1 MLKEPLG
8 FLSKENKELEELIK
22 RQTNE
27 ITKTQVR
34 LATVWNVLADIHH
47 LANIW
52 YLAINVSADSN

>member
-27 ITKTQVR
+27 ITKTEVK
-34 LATVWNVLADIHH
+34 LTTASNV
-47 LANIW
+47 
-52 YLAINVSADSN
+52 